1 MTVSGKPVGDRAAPL
16 RLTLVLVDFW
26 SAVKLSFLL
35 GLALALLGLAAVLV
49 AHPLLVHSELFT
61 QADTLL
67 GQVVGDRVDLD
78 AILSLPNVLG
88 FALVGAV
95 LNTVV
100 ATALGGV
107 GALLF
112 ESAATL
118 AGGLPVGLAR
128 R

>member
-1 MTVSGKPVGDRAAPL
+1 MTGSGKPAGDQAPL
-16 RLTLVLVDFW
+16 RLMLVHVDFW

-35 GLALALLGLAAVLV
+35 GLALAILGLVAVLV
-49 AHPLLVHSELFT
+49 AHPLLVHSDLFT

-67 GQVVGDRVDLD
+67 GQVVGDQIDLD

-112 ESAATL
+112 GSAAAL

-128 R
+128 Q

>member
-1 MTVSGKPVGDRAAPL
+1 MTGSGKPAGDQAPL
-16 RLTLVLVDFW
+16 RLALVHVDFW

-35 GLALALLGLAAVLV
+35 GLALAILGLVAVLV
-49 AHPLLVHSELFT
+49 AHPLLVHSDLFT

-67 GQVVGDRVDLD
+67 GQVVGDQIDLD

-112 ESAATL
+112 GSAAAL

-128 R
+128 Q

>member
-1 MTVSGKPVGDRAAPL
+1 MTGSGKPAGDPAPL
-16 RLTLVLVDFW
+16 RLTLVHVDFW

-35 GLALALLGLAAVLV
+35 GLALAILGLVAVLV
-49 AHPLLVHSELFT
+49 AHPLLVHSDLFT

-67 GQVVGDRVDLD
+67 EQVVGDQVELD

-112 ESAATL
+112 GSAAAL

-128 R
+128 Q